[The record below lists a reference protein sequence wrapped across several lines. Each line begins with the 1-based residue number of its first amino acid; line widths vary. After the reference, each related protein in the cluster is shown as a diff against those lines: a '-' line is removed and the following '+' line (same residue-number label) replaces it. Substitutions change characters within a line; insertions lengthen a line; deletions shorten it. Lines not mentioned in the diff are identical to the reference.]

1 MKPEEALKLATEA
14 VEKMATNSRG
24 YQDGNGDIE
33 KKTRSIL
40 DIARFLLNEGENTVT
55 EEQKK
60 IAIRLKAHGENLVEL
75 TEQAADIDDDDSV
88 RYLKKFAE
96 ICKVIGI
103 MKADTDRLIAEL
115 VIDAM

>member
-1 MKPEEALKLATEA
+1 M
-14 VEKMATNSRG
+14 
-24 YQDGNGDIE
+24 
-33 KKTRSIL
+33 
-40 DIARFLLNEGENTVT
+40 T

-60 IAIRLKAHGENLVEL
+60 IATRLKVHGSRLVEL
-75 TEQAADIDDDDSV
+75 TEQAAAVDDDDSV
-88 RYLKKFAE
+88 GYLKKFAE